1 MTCRKGLPSENETK
15 KRQRIQEMKEYE
27 CGRRCLSPSIFRKS
41 KGPIIFA
48 TSTSAAATN
57 IALTDGGA
65 KPLQSGLA
73 FKGKLAGSFV
83 DATGLPKDLST
94 NDYDINQAMDQKDLH
109 GNKLNLTTL

>member
-1 MTCRKGLPSENETK
+1 
-15 KRQRIQEMKEYE
+15 MKEYE

-57 IALTDGGA
+57 IASTDGGA
-65 KPLQSGLA
+65 KALQSGLT
-73 FKGKLAGSFV
+73 FKGKLTGTFGDLS
-83 DATGLPKDLST
+83 GLPKDLST

-109 GNKLNLTTL
+109 GNMMNLTII